1 MKTPIMLAAAILVLT
16 APLLPARAAETRC
29 GWLHN
34 PTPGNYWLT
43 DRDTSWM
50 LLTQGSDMEPSGIEN
65 LPDLSAGD
73 YVRTNG
79 NYGYACACM
88 SVDVDLAGKRIVA
101 LHSVE
106 QIAIARCG
114 NDATL
119 PPAE

>member
-1 MKTPIMLAAAILVLT
+1 MKTPITLTTAALALT
-16 APLLPARAAETRC
+16 ALFLPAQAAERRC

-43 DRDTSWM
+43 DRDGSWT
-50 LLTQGSDMEPSGIEN
+50 LLTQGSDVEPTGIEN
-65 LPDLSAGD
+65 LPDLSAGE

-88 SVDVDLAGKRIVA
+88 SVDVDLAENRIIA

-106 QIAIARCG
+106 QIALARCT
-114 NDATL
+114 NDAAL
-119 PPAE
+119 PPAQ